1 MRTLSLDIFLADVEQ
16 RKLAL
21 GCNEGVQTTDALRNK
36 GGRRATRKRAL
47 LRGAEQRARAAGRVP
62 VLSYY

>member
-1 MRTLSLDIFLADVEQ
+1 MQTLSLDIYLADVEQ

-21 GCNEGVQTTDALRNK
+21 GSDESVQATDALRNK
-36 GGRRATRKRAL
+36 GGRRTASKRAL
-47 LRGAEQRARAAGRVP
+47 LRRAEQRARAAGRVP